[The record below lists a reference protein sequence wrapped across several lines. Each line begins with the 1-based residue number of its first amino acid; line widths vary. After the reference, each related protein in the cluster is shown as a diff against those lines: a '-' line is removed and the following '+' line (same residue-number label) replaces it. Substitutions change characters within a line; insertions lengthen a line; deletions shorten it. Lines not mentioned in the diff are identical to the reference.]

1 MQAYSCYL
9 EAVRIQPTFAIAWSN
24 LAGLFMESGDL
35 NRALQYYK
43 EAVKLKPAFPDAYF
57 NLGNVYKVR
66 LYSEKSSLQQ
76 CFLENIKKRK
86 FFQSFVYKALGRPT
100 EAIMCY
106 QHAIQARPSFAMAF
120 GEFILIQL

>member
-66 LYSEKSSLQQ
+66 LYSLKVELQQ
-76 CFLENIKKRK
+76 CFSIKYKETQVSFNLCFIRLWGDLQR
-86 FFQSFVYKALGRPT
+86 QSCVISMPYRRGQVLQWHLVSLF
-100 EAIMCY
+100 
-106 QHAIQARPSFAMAF
+106 
-120 GEFILIQL
+120 